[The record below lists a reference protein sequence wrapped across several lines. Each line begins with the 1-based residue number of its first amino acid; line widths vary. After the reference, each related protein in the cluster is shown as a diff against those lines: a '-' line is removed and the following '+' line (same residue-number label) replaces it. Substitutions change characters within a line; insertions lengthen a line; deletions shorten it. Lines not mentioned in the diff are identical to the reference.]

1 MKESVEVP
9 VVANGDI
16 KNEEDIQRVAEMT
29 NVDGMYHNITDTIE
43 KALYKD
49 TH

>member
-1 MKESVEVP
+1 MDVP

-29 NVDGMYHNITDTIE
+29 NVDGMYHNIIYRHNRE
-43 KALYKD
+43 SSL
-49 TH
+49 

>member
-1 MKESVEVP
+1 MDVP

-29 NVDGMYHNITDTIE
+29 NVDGTYHSMCTDTIE